1 VYTKE
6 NSVEKEGTTN
16 PKLTTGGHIMS
27 IPKLVDLINNTV
39 TKLNEA
45 DTIVS
50 NLEIIRWVS
59 PAGDLY
65 IEPRGTI
72 LEMIETGSWR

>member
-1 VYTKE
+1 
-6 NSVEKEGTTN
+6 
-16 PKLTTGGHIMS
+16 MS
-27 IPKLVDLINNTV
+27 ITKLEDLINDTV

-45 DTIVS
+45 DSIVS
-50 NLEIIRWVS
+50 LMENIRWIS

>member
-1 VYTKE
+1 
-6 NSVEKEGTTN
+6 
-16 PKLTTGGHIMS
+16 MS
-27 IPKLVDLINNTV
+27 IPKLAQLINDTV

-45 DTIVS
+45 DAIVS
-50 NLEIIRWVS
+50 NFDIIRWTS

-65 IEPRGTI
+65 IETRANI

>member
-1 VYTKE
+1 
-6 NSVEKEGTTN
+6 
-16 PKLTTGGHIMS
+16 MS
-27 IPKLVDLINNTV
+27 IPKLAQLINDTV

-45 DTIVS
+45 DTIIS
-50 NLEIIRWVS
+50 NLEIIRWTS

-65 IEPRGTI
+65 IEPRGVI